1 MTIAHSSQ
9 QRKRG
14 ITQSTL
20 VKSHKSRK
28 MVTTRARAKAQ
39 AVAMAAMVPIAAKG
53 KRNKSKTKAKTPKK
67 APLKGVNHSFMMMAT
82 DEQNAQGMIDYLLN
96 GRQQRE
102 TRNFC
107 CNKVHRYGC
116 IATKCKCL
124 MRITEDLTDNGT
136 PERKEEWKKVFVKF
150 GRVLRTVADAST
162 SVSSLVQFMDEF
174 RHVFQ
179 RQSWNNMKAY
189 VVSTP
194 INALLM
200 DFNGIAELGGYEQ
213 RKKFK
218 EFAQTYLT
226 WEKEKPIPKSYVF
239 DVYQKQSHLDAFLHT
254 VEVCRQKKANPQN
267 LMNCIIKLVM
277 EFRENHNYY
286 LTNRANYDY
295 YKDEEDAEEEAK
307 EEGSE
312 EEDDAKQKTTDRA
325 VNIKN
330 CKDFIQSK
338 IDSLIIAH
346 PDIPLLSAR
355 WVHVGSEENST
366 HRMLITHGDQEGHY
380 PSIRGN
386 IGVLLGDL
394 DGLAKK
400 LVERLRHFV
409 GWDGSEEEGEQDLS
423 VLLHG
428 KPEIEAL
435 FGNLKIQMEQ
445 SCLSLIPPIA
455 TDHRTM
461 FFAEA
466 SLCPAPKLG
475 ELNRDYRWTYD
486 KPMVPNTPFLD
497 SLEFHSISSFWGFFP
512 LTMDG
517 MFVDTSIAGMDHK
530 LIFVPYGS
538 VLLCPMQIPIVDKL
552 RTAIAGNPHCKIAIH
567 IIPDT
572 VDAGDAHEVLV
583 QGGFTGHGDLIPFGV
598 ERGRKNPALE
608 ELGNFLGV

>member
-295 YKDEEDAEEEAK
+295 YKD
-307 EEGSE
+307 
-312 EEDDAKQKTTDRA
+312 
-325 VNIKN
+325 
-330 CKDFIQSK
+330 
-338 IDSLIIAH
+338 
-346 PDIPLLSAR
+346 
-355 WVHVGSEENST
+355 
-366 HRMLITHGDQEGHY
+366 QEGG
-380 PSIRGN
+380 IR
-386 IGVLLGDL
+386 
-394 DGLAKK
+394 
-400 LVERLRHFV
+400 R
-409 GWDGSEEEGEQDLS
+409 
-423 VLLHG
+423 
-428 KPEIEAL
+428 
-435 FGNLKIQMEQ
+435 
-445 SCLSLIPPIA
+445 
-455 TDHRTM
+455 
-461 FFAEA
+461 
-466 SLCPAPKLG
+466 
-475 ELNRDYRWTYD
+475 
-486 KPMVPNTPFLD
+486 
-497 SLEFHSISSFWGFFP
+497 
-512 LTMDG
+512 
-517 MFVDTSIAGMDHK
+517 
-530 LIFVPYGS
+530 
-538 VLLCPMQIPIVDKL
+538 
-552 RTAIAGNPHCKIAIH
+552 
-567 IIPDT
+567 
-572 VDAGDAHEVLV
+572 
-583 QGGFTGHGDLIPFGV
+583 
-598 ERGRKNPALE
+598 RG
-608 ELGNFLGV
+608 